1 MILEI
6 LIALVV
12 AGVLIG
18 ISVHLFPCAQSGVTA
33 ITPGIPT
40 GPPVMALGTC
50 MIGVIAS
57 AYHIAGGD
65 MPFVIITSAITSVF
79 AMSLTMIMVNIT
91 YLCIGTVIATSRR
104 DPDVVTGFVQKPYIQ
119 PEGFGSGLPTQLYV
133 SGLFASLIGGIA
145 GGLVFYVVYNAIPS
159 ENVDI
164 LLNISGIIVFGF
176 FLTNAVLATYIIQ
189 GNSEGFIHTKKM
201 KLMPKTIVCCLLLS
215 LCYAVLFILAFKIL

>member
-6 LIALVV
+6 LLPLAI

-57 AYHIAGGD
+57 AYYISGG
-65 MPFVIITSAITSVF
+65 MLLVVASSAITSVF
-79 AMSLTMIMVNIT
+79 VMSLTMVAVNIT

-104 DPDVVTGFVQKPYIQ
+104 DPDVITGFVQKPYIQ
-119 PEGFGSGLPTQLYV
+119 PEGFGSGLPAQLYV
-133 SGLFASLIGGIA
+133 SGLFASLLGGIA
-145 GGLVFYVVYNAIPS
+145 GGLVFYTVYNAIPLK
-159 ENVDI
+159 EIDI
-164 LLNISGIIVFGF
+164 LMNISGIIVFGF
-176 FLTNAVLATYIIQ
+176 FLTNAVLATYVIQ
-189 GNSEGFIHTKKM
+189 GNSEGFIHKKKM
-201 KLMPKTIVCCLLLS
+201 KLLPKTIYSCLILS
-215 LCYAVLFILAFKIL
+215 LCYAVLFILAFTVL